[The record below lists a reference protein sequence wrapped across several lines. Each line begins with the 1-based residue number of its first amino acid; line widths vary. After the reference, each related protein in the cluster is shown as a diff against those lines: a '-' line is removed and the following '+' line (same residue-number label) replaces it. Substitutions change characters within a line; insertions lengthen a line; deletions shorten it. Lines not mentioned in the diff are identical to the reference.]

1 MSVKEEL
8 NSGARIPSTW
18 SRKTVADGDWLQ
30 YKTLTP
36 LSARD
41 DYLADKIDELSGG
54 QGADISEL
62 SAKVDTISGTVDT
75 ISGTVDSLS
84 DQVDALEAA
93 SDVIAVFGTYNDYIN
108 GRDNLHAT
116 DKDVVKV
123 LIDGD
128 HDDKQTYYQYS
139 TETSSWSTDPI
150 ASLEPYYSVNDINN
164 FSAALSSTIS
174 STYLSAKG
182 AVHQGKNI
190 VVTED
195 TNKPEI
201 TISTSG
207 DVEFTSV
214 SADFYGNLT
223 GSATSALTSKS
234 ALSAGYAT
242 SAGAAPFI
250 QHDHNYTIS
259 AKTTAF
265 DISAG
270 IQLSAGDNIEITSA
284 GANAIGIS
292 AKDTTYDEYDFI
304 TAASS
309 NNIIDAYN
317 WAKDWN
323 TNKINVTSSAASGAE
338 ASAWIENNKTDI
350 TNLKN
355 IKAFKTIAGIDAATS
370 ADTLSI
376 TTAGGNISI
385 TTGNKTITLSSKDTT
400 YTTAN
405 FITATHLTNI
415 ETASGYAKD
424 WNDSK
429 DSLIDSAKSGA
440 NASSY
445 INTNESKWLNSNQS
459 AYKFITAVGTTTT
472 VFTAN
477 GSAAGIQFSAGKNLD
492 LTTATDTIKLDLS
505 SRISPQEILLTGDD
519 GHSTTY
525 SALLNMNKLSV
536 TSVDTQQSTTATG
549 EASYSYI
556 INAATSTNDYVKKS
570 ATECNIGN
578 SNSGD
583 STNHF
588 IQGTNNTGG
597 SNTFVQGTNNIAI
610 QNSISQGV
618 SNSASYN
625 SIAQGNSNTASYYS
639 IAQGDSNSSLNTAFT
654 FGSAN
659 TANQNSVAFGQ
670 NCYAKNNSFAF
681 GSASRALDNSIA
693 MGIGAR
699 ASGQKVV
706 LGYYPE
712 THTGTDTTVFAVGYG
727 DDSNRRDV
735 INYRKTGVFT
745 LKTSGNDDLSINL
758 SGQKIYS
765 DSYKFESY
773 FRPICTYSPSSDWND
788 ITAQNVWCYTDGTAK
803 TFNIEIPST
812 AVASATSKSFR
823 FGLAGT
829 IQDWATILRINPGY
843 DIIIKEIP
851 SGTDWQY
858 SFGPGQGTTLP
869 DYCHYITKESYS
881 TSDAR
886 IYFNNLPNIG
896 YLDIAVD
903 TIHQLVSI
911 IKGGAG

>member
-75 ISGTVDSLS
+75 ISGTVDFLS

-309 NNIIDAYN
+309 NYIIDAYN

-323 TNKINVTSSAASGAE
+323 TNKNNVTGSAASGAE

-385 TTGNKTITLSSKDTT
+385 TTANNTITLSSKDTT

-405 FITATHLTNI
+405 FITATHLPNI
-415 ETASGYAKD
+415 ETASGYATD
-424 WNDSK
+424 WNDNK
-429 DSLIDSAKSGA
+429 TNVMYSAELGA
-440 NASSY
+440 YASSY

-472 VFTAN
+472 VFTAD
-477 GSAAGIQFSAGKNLD
+477 SSSAGIQFSAGPNLY

-505 SRISPQEILLTGDD
+505 SRISPEEILLTGDD

-549 EASYSYI
+549 EASYSEI
-556 INAATSTNDYVKKS
+556 INAATSTNNYVEKS
-570 ATECNIGN
+570 ATECIIGSP

-597 SNTFVQGTNNIAI
+597 SDTFVQGTNNIAI

-625 SIAQGNSNTASYYS
+625 SIAQGDSNTASYYS
-639 IAQGDSNSSLNTAFT
+639 FAQGDSNSSYLTGFT
-654 FGSAN
+654 FGSGN
-659 TANQNSVAFGQ
+659 SANQNSVAFGQ
-670 NCYAKNNSFAF
+670 KCYAFNNSFAF

-693 MGIGAR
+693 IGIGAR

-712 THTGTDTTVFAVGYG
+712 THNATDTTVFAVGYG

-735 INYRKTGVFT
+735 INYRKNRSF
-745 LKTSGNDDLSINL
+745 
-758 SGQKIYS
+758 
-765 DSYKFESY
+765 
-773 FRPICTYSPSSDWND
+773 
-788 ITAQNVWCYTDGTAK
+788 YT
-803 TFNIEIPST
+803 
-812 AVASATSKSFR
+812 
-823 FGLAGT
+823 
-829 IQDWATILRINPGY
+829 
-843 DIIIKEIP
+843 
-851 SGTDWQY
+851 
-858 SFGPGQGTTLP
+858 
-869 DYCHYITKESYS
+869 
-881 TSDAR
+881 
-886 IYFNNLPNIG
+886 
-896 YLDIAVD
+896 
-903 TIHQLVSI
+903 
-911 IKGGAG
+911 